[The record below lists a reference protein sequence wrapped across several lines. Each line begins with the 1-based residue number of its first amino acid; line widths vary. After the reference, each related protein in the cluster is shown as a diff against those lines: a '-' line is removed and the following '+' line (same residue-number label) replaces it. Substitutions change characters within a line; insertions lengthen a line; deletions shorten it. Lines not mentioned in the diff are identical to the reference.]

1 MKNALR
7 FRKQFCECKRLI
19 WTMNMRRLFSLVSL
33 IGFVLLVPLV
43 AWANTDGTTARD
55 AGDGG
60 ASAVWIFANLS
71 YAGMRAQN
79 SSSRGW
85 RIIAFIFGFPGT
97 LLSLLA
103 VREGSDRVYGIEMPR
118 RKE

>member
-1 MKNALR
+1 
-7 FRKQFCECKRLI
+7 
-19 WTMNMRRLFSLVSL
+19 MNMRRLLRLAGV
-33 IGFVLLVPLV
+33 IGFVMLASLVT
-43 AWANTDGTTARD
+43 WASTTGTTARD

-71 YAGMRAQN
+71 FAGMRAQN
-79 SSSRGW
+79 SSSKGW

-97 LLSLLA
+97 LLSLF
-103 VREGSDRVYGIEMPR
+103 VVEEGGERVYGIEMPR